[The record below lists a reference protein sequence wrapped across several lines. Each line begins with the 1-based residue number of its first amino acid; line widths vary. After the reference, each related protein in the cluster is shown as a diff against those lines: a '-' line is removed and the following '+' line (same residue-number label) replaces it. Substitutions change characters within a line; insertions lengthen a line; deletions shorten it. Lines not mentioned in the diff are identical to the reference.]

1 MKFGTH
7 EAMEVHEVLSENTCM
22 IDHYAMYLNQCQEPE
37 LRRILERQQRHMIDT
52 YNTMV
57 NILQGQGIDVSGA
70 QRITMGSTTRAAGEN
85 QPDYGIQQASPAV
98 PKPEAKTLSDRAIS
112 MGALVFHKCGSVR
125 SNSAALECA
134 NPNLRNLLATASRSC
149 MEMSYEIFQYMN
161 HKGWYPVPVMSE
173 GVMSQMQQTYQPT
186 MTGYGGQTGFVTQ
199 MSHTG
204 QAGQAGQMSQ
214 ISQMGQMGQYGH

>member
-22 IDHYAMYLNQCQEPE
+22 LDHYTMYLNQCQDPE

-57 NILQGQGIDVSGA
+57 NVIQGQGIDVSSA
-70 QRITMGSTTRAAGEN
+70 PRITMGSTTRFSSEN
-85 QPDYGIQQASPAV
+85 QPDYAMQQASPV
-98 PKPEAKTLSDRAIS
+98 MPRTEAKTLSDRAIS

-125 SNSAALECA
+125 STNAALECA
-134 NPNLRNLLATASRSC
+134 NPNLRNLLATAARSC

-161 HKGWYPVPVMSE
+161 NKGWYPVPAIPESIMN
-173 GVMSQMQQTYQPT
+173 QMQQTYQPT
-186 MTGYGGQTGFVTQ
+186 MTAQGGQTGFGAQLSQEGQVGQ
-199 MSHTG
+199 TG
-204 QAGQAGQMSQ
+204 QVNQMNQ
-214 ISQMGQMGQYGH
+214 NQMNQYGH